1 MSPRRGSPS
10 RWRNGPW
17 PSGVKPYYYGG
28 DSACHESEL
37 VKGLRDE
44 NRPEGPRGK
53 IGFALSARMSQ
64 ALPQAIQA
72 LPESEWKAY
81 GEPHPGEIREC
92 AEVPLVPG
100 ERREQKDPQPLR
112 YVAIRI
118 RHQQGELF
126 DDGSRVR
133 HFALLTNRW
142 ELRPVRLTEGQREKA
157 GTVERVHDGVKNELG
172 GGDCS

>member
-1 MSPRRGSPS
+1 
-10 RWRNGPW
+10 
-17 PSGVKPYYYGG
+17 
-28 DSACHESEL
+28 
-37 VKGLRDE
+37 
-44 NRPEGPRGK
+44 
-53 IGFALSARMSQ
+53 MSQ

-72 LPESEWKAY
+72 LPESEWKAC

-92 AEVPLVPG
+92 AEVPLLPG
-100 ERREQKDPQPLR
+100 ERREQKNPQPLR

-133 HFALLTNRW
+133 HFAVLTNRW
-142 ELRPVRLTEGQREKA
+142 ELRPVRLIEGQREKA

-172 GGDCS
+172 GGVWPSKYFGAHAAWLRCAVIAHKGLTVLKRLAWPAEWATAGPKRLRFMIFNYREGWSITPAG